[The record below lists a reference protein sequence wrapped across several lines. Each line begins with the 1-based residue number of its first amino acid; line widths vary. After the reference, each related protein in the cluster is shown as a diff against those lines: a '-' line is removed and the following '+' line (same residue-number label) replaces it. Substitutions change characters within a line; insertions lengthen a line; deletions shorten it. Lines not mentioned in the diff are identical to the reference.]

1 MSRDNFSP
9 LRSNSPTKKSNTEY
23 INVKDIISQE
33 NQNKNEIGG
42 MSIEKTEKAFFI

>member
-9 LRSNSPTKKSNTEY
+9 LRSNSPTKKSNQEY

-33 NQNKNEIGG
+33 NQNKNEVGVL
-42 MSIEKTEKAFFI
+42 SIEKTEKEFFI